1 LSISEFVGFW
11 SGFRALLLAVF
22 GVVVPVFVEY
32 RSKTTALSGGEFD
45 GFVGIPERFHV
56 DTDDNKVFAETISA
70 RLVTAMFQLPV
81 IRILHLTSVQR
92 HRGV

>member
-1 LSISEFVGFW
+1 LVRV
-11 SGFRALLLAVF
+11 SGTVIGSFRRCSSSLRIAV
-22 GVVVPVFVEY
+22 VEY